1 MPKAVHLINDE
12 KFLPRFM
19 ERAAAHF
26 NSSAYIVF
34 GAQPPYKFIT
44 QQSEVFT
51 PKDWQESVDSSI
63 QDVYIHFMTYQ
74 KIKWVKKHAPKARV
88 HWVYFGSD
96 LYELLTVFHGF
107 KLYSKEDAKGG
118 FLSNIKGKTPMQKLV
133 RYASLWFYH
142 GKFKRFVR
150 EHLSTFRFWNEGD
163 FDLFQNA
170 FNTEA
175 RFIFFQ
181 YGADLESDIQYVK
194 SVETA
199 AAQKDTLQILVNH
212 SGTRSGNH
220 LHILSKIKEEVQQ
233 AGHSVHSILSYGD
246 AHHSQQVDH
255 FGQQW
260 FGKDWHPH
268 KDFMPRLDY
277 YELLSNM
284 DLAIFGH
291 VRQEAGNS
299 LFISMLLGTKVFVND
314 KSVLLPY
321 LSANGFHFFTLNDI
335 GQTGWMDPLSAKQR
349 AENKAAALAYF
360 NPERI
365 QKAYLKLAQEF

>member
-19 ERAAAHF
+19 ERAAAYF
-26 NSSAYIVF
+26 SSSSYVVF

-44 QQSEVFT
+44 KQSEVYT
-51 PKDWQESVDSSI
+51 PEDWQESADSGI

-118 FLSNIKGKTPMQKLV
+118 FLPNIKGKKPIEKIK

-150 EHLSTFRFWNEGD
+150 EHLTTFRFWNEGD
-163 FDLFQNA
+163 FDLFQKA
-170 FNTEA
+170 FQTPA

-181 YGADLESDIQYVK
+181 YGAYLESDIAYVK
-194 SVETA
+194 SVEKA
-199 AAQKDTLQILVNH
+199 AAQKDRLQVLVNH

-220 LHILSKIKEEVQQ
+220 LHILSKIKEEVQRD
-233 AGHSVHSILSYGD
+233 GHGVHSILSYGD
-246 AHHSQQVDH
+246 AHHSERVDR
-255 FGQQW
+255 FGLAS
-260 FGKDWHPH
+260 FGENWHPH
-268 KDFMPRLDY
+268 KEFMPRLKY
-277 YELLSNM
+277 YELLSSI
-284 DLAIFGH
+284 DVAIFGH

-299 LFISMLLGTKVFVND
+299 LFISMLLGTKIFVNNN
-314 KSVLLPY
+314 SVLLPY
-321 LSANGFHFFTLNDI
+321 LRANGFHFYTLNEV
-335 GQTGWMDPLSAKQR
+335 GQPGWLEPLSAEQR
-349 AENKAAALAYF
+349 TENKSAALAYF

-365 QKAYLKLAQEF
+365 QIGYRKLAEQI